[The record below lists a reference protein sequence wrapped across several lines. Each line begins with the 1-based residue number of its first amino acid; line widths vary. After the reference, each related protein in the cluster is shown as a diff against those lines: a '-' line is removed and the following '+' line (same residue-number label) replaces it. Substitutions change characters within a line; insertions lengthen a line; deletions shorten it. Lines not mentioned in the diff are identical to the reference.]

1 MKNLVQTQKVT
12 LIDLN
17 DKNNVKIRIFYYIL
31 GGLFEFSRERKAT
44 ENEILEANNKPTGE
58 KRWALS
64 VIYLI
69 LKLMLMV
76 FMFSLVAIAIP
87 TLIGAI
93 YFFFTQ
99 EI

>member
-1 MKNLVQTQKVT
+1 MENLVQTQKVT

>member
-1 MKNLVQTQKVT
+1 MENLVHTQKVT

-44 ENEILEANNKPTGE
+44 ENEIREVNNKPAGE

-64 VIYLI
+64 VMYLI
-69 LKLMLMV
+69 LKLILMV